1 MEKIQWLMMGAFIV
15 GLGLAVYK
23 LYLFFPKTRLKDDDT
38 TPESVALLEKILVET
53 DNNYPHLTHEA
64 LYAQMRQHREF
75 DPQHFWRFNENRLYH
90 LIDHY
95 RFKES
100 TFRR

>member
-1 MEKIQWLMMGAFIV
+1 MMGAFIA

-38 TPESVALLEKILVET
+38 TLQSVALLEKILVET
-53 DNNYPHLTHEA
+53 DTNYPHLTHEA
-64 LYAQMRQHREF
+64 LYVQMQQHPQF
-75 DPQHFWRFNENRLYH
+75 DPQHFWRFNENRLHH
-90 LIDHY
+90 LINQY
-95 RFKES
+95 RFTNP